1 MNRQDAKRAKPELEN
16 TVLSGLGVLGVLAVS
31 FFLIACRERREPA
44 MRGSAAGSGSAGS
57 AADPWAGADAAPDTP
72 ERRKARADAALARV
86 NEIIPKLSKLRD
98 LSLEKPIPAEYQTT
112 DDFRA
117 FVHREVQKE
126 NAKDKDLSGVLLQM
140 GLVTEPIDLAKAE
153 EQAFATQ
160 AAAYYDP
167 AQKKFFLV
175 MVPDSPVMLD
185 AISAHEL
192 THGLQDQHFDL
203 QKYLAEDAK
212 GVSQLDDDQQTA
224 RRFVVEGDATLAMF
238 LYAVS
243 DTLGGKAVSPQMM
256 SVLRGQLEG
265 MASQDTSAMVDAM
278 TAQTGM
284 GSGEMA
290 ESMKAMREIPRTI
303 LVPMIDSYLKG
314 AVVCLDAYQQ
324 GGWPAVDDLYKHPP
338 DSTEEVLHPDTK
350 LLGHRDPPRKITLP
364 KLPGY
369 DDVTSGVLGELQW
382 QVYFSL
388 WKHDGGDKVSEDWA
402 GDRFAAVRGKDGK
415 LVVLVATTWDTDDAA
430 KRFAQAYS
438 STTTARLAGKGHTGK
453 IAVQNVGKQVFVV
466 DGGEDDKLIDALVHG
481 AKID

>member
-1 MNRQDAKRAKPELEN
+1 
-16 TVLSGLGVLGVLAVS
+16 
-31 FFLIACRERREPA
+31 
-44 MRGSAAGSGSAGS
+44 MRGSATGSAGS
-57 AADPWAGADAAPDTP
+57 AADPWAAADAAPDTP

-86 NEIIPKLSKLRD
+86 HDIIPKLAKLRD
-98 LSLEKPIPAEYQTT
+98 LPLEKPIPAEYQSAA
-112 DDFRA
+112 DFRA
-117 FVHREVQKE
+117 FVHREVEKE
-126 NAKDKDLSGVLLQM
+126 NAKDTDLSAVLLQM

-243 DTLGGKAVSPQMM
+243 DTFGGKSITPQMIGA
-256 SVLRGQLEG
+256 LRGQLEG
-265 MASQDTSAMVDAM
+265 MANQDTSAMVDAM

-290 ESMKAMREIPRTI
+290 DAMKAMREIPRTI

-314 AVVCLDAYQQ
+314 ALVCLDAYEK
-324 GGWPAVDDLYKHPP
+324 GGWPAVDDLYTHPP
-338 DSTEEVLHPDTK
+338 DSTEEVLHPEAK
-350 LLGHRDPPRKITLP
+350 LLAHRDPPHEITLP

-369 DDVTSGVLGELQW
+369 DEVTSGVLGELQW
-382 QVYFSL
+382 RVYFSL
-388 WKHDGGDKVSEDWA
+388 WKHDGGDHVSEDWG

-415 LVVLVATTWDTDDAA
+415 LVVLIATAWDTREAA
-430 KRFAQAYS
+430 QRFAQAYG
-438 STTTARLAGKGHTGK
+438 STVAERVAAKTHAGEIHVKTEGTR
-453 IAVQNVGKQVFVV
+453 VFVV
-466 DGGEDDKLIDALVHG
+466 DGGSDAKLVDALAAG
-481 AKID
+481 AKIAP